1 MGLRS
6 YSDAFT
12 KGVAAFIVLLILLSA
27 GASLAKVYSTKAE
40 ALTKAFPDAVKVER
54 KNLFLT
60 DDDIGR
66 IGKLALSKVESKL
79 FTYYRA
85 VGPDGV
91 MGYAVIQSHVVRTKP
106 VVYMAVIAPDGSLDH
121 VDILAFYEPGEYLPS
136 RRWLGQF
143 MGKRLSERLWINRDI
158 QLITGATISSYT
170 MTREIRKALAIFE
183 LKILVPEVNQ

>member
-1 MGLRS
+1 LGFRS
-6 YSDAFT
+6 YSGAFT
-12 KGVAAFIVLLILLSA
+12 KGVTTSIVFLILLSA

-40 ALTKAFPDAVKVER
+40 ALKKAFPDAVKVER

-60 DDDIGR
+60 DDDIKR
-66 IGKLALSKVESKL
+66 ISELARAKVESKL

-85 VGPDGV
+85 VGSDGV

-121 VDILAFYEPGEYLPS
+121 VEILAFYEPGEYLPS
-136 RRWLGQF
+136 TRWLGQF

-158 QLITGATISSYT
+158 QAITGATISSYT
-170 MTREIRKALAIFE
+170 MTREIRKVLAIFE
-183 LKILVPEVNQ
+183 LKMEVNK